1 MTWFPRLSL
10 SVTIRSVRKTSWTLV
25 FRVSLGG

>member
-10 SVTIRSVRKTSWTLV
+10 SVSFRSVRKTSWHLV
-25 FRVSLGG
+25 FRISLGA